1 MKPLSEIKRIN
12 QFLQNEFV
20 SQRISA
26 VKRAYIQAKLSISKL
41 TRPKGN
47 NQPTT
52 SCSKVPKNHYRKT
65 YATTRRFKTSLSHKR
80 LYIQAKL
87 SISKLTRPK
96 GNKPTNNFSLENANE
111 WNHYRNTSEENRLLR
126 NEFVS
131 QRISA
136 VKRAS
141 LKAKLSIATNLAN
154 WKQPTNDF
162 SLETAN
168 DWNHYRK

>member
-1 MKPLSEIKRIN
+1 MKPLSEHQRIN

-96 GNKPTNNFSLENANE
+96 ENNQPTTSCSKTPK
-111 WNHYRNTSEENRLLR
+111 NHYWKTYATTSWFKTSLPHNSPQFSTEHVLKRSSLLR
-126 NEFVS
+126 V
-131 QRISA
+131 
-136 VKRAS
+136 
-141 LKAKLSIATNLAN
+141 
-154 WKQPTNDF
+154 
-162 SLETAN
+162 
-168 DWNHYRK
+168 